1 MKVLWLCNIMLP
13 KISKHLN
20 KSVINQGG
28 WLVGLSDGLL
38 EKRDIELI
46 VCFPIF
52 DETQLIK
59 GKVENMYYYGIPVVR
74 EKFTE
79 YDEKN
84 IKVFRNIIKEE
95 NPDIINIFGT
105 EYPHTLEMVKA
116 CESLNIIKKVVI
128 SIQGLCSVY
137 AKHYTANLPYKV
149 CKGKK
154 FIEIIKKR
162 SIYKERDE
170 FIRRGTYEIEAIKKV
185 NNVIGRTSWDKACT
199 TQINPNINYYF
210 CNEILRDEFYKYEW
224 NIENCEKYSIFV
236 SQGSYPIKGLHNIFE
251 ALSIVKEKYPN
262 FRLYVAGDII
272 LREDSFKER
281 LKESSYPSY
290 LKELI
295 KKYSLQ
301 NNIVFT
307 SNLDEKSMC
316 KRFLN
321 SHVFVSASSI
331 ENSPNS
337 LGEAMLLGVPS
348 ITSYVGGVGD
358 MIEHK
363 KEGFVYQSDAPY
375 MLAYYICE
383 IFENNE
389 KATIFSKNAKE
400 RARITHNRKN
410 NVNQMTRIYND
421 ILKDSLE

>member
-1 MKVLWLCNIMLP
+1 MKVLWLCNIILP
-13 KISKHLN
+13 KISKKLN
-20 KSVINQGG
+20 KRTINEGG
-28 WLVGLSDGLL
+28 WLVGLSNGLS
-38 EKRDIELI
+38 KKNDIELTI
-46 VCFPIF
+46 CFPAL
-52 DETQLIK
+52 DENQLNK
-59 GKVENMYYYGIPVVR
+59 GKVENINYYGIPINR
-74 EKFTE
+74 KEITK
-79 YDEKN
+79 YNEKN
-84 IKVFRNIIKEE
+84 VKIFSNIIKEVK
-95 NPDIINIFGT
+95 PDIINIFGT

-137 AKHYTANLPYKV
+137 AKHYTANLPHEV

-154 FIEIIKKR
+154 FVEIIKKR

-170 FIRRGTYEIEAIKKV
+170 FIRRGTYEVEAIKKV

-236 SQGSYPIKGLHNIFE
+236 SQGSYPIKGLHNVLE

-262 FRLYVAGDII
+262 FKLYVAGDII
-272 LREDSFKER
+272 LRGDSFKER
-281 LKESSYPSY
+281 LRESSYPSY
-290 LKELI
+290 LKDLI
-295 KKYSLQ
+295 KKYNLQ

-316 KRFLN
+316 ERFLK

-337 LGEAMLLGVPS
+337 LGEAMILGVPC

-358 MIEHK
+358 MIEHER
-363 KEGFVYQSDAPY
+363 EGFIYQSDAPY

-383 IFENNE
+383 IFENND
-389 KATIFSKNAKE
+389 KAIMFSKNARE
-400 RARITHNRKN
+400 RAKVTHNKEIN
-410 NVNQMTRIYND
+410 INQTIKIYNK
-421 ILKDSLE
+421 IKEQL